1 MANIPPSSPDWA
13 SLLLEMVDSGM
24 TQREVAAAVGLSSPS
39 VSNVLSGKV
48 KTTEYTRGLRI
59 LDAHKTALRRAKRKS
74 TKATA

>member
-39 VSNVLSGKV
+39 VSNVIAGKV

-59 LDAHKTALRRAKRKS
+59 LDAHRTAMKRAKRAAS
-74 TKATA
+74 RATA

>member
-1 MANIPPSSPDWA
+1 MANIPPLTPDWG

-39 VSNVLSGKV
+39 VSNVISGKV

-59 LDAHKTALRRAKRKS
+59 LDAHKTAIRRAKRKS
-74 TKATA
+74 PKVPA